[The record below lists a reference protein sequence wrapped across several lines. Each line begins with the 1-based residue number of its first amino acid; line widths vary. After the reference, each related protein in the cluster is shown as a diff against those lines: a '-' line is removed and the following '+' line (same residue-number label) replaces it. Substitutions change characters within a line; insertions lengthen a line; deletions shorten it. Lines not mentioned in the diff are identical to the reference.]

1 MYSSHP
7 SLLSSVTKREDATDT
22 RHQLSYELLCEQ
34 PVSSLIVLGIVFIW
48 LLVLVP
54 MWLNRHDADNAS
66 RSMDSFSTAMRVLSR
81 RPPARPDRRYVV
93 MPRRDSWG
101 ATVDNNPDATTHGR
115 FGGRFGARAGLRLP
129 RLTGRRSAVPKG
141 SRPISGRARV
151 LARRRRIALAFAV
164 LTIGLAVSAIVVGT
178 SWWLEVAADLLL
190 AGYLVHLRNEAI
202 RVSDNRRR
210 RMARAAR
217 LAGGSPSID
226 HAVRSRQS
234 AVGRSFIGTGSEVG
248 GDALVGVTAA
258 SASGTANGSRWEPV
272 PVPLP
277 TYVSKPVVQ
286 RPAASAPTA
295 DVESGTTIDLTRPGA
310 WIESHGD
317 PQVDVRHLLLD
328 ETGSGTVSASSG
340 APRSRPVVEVED
352 DELDVILARR
362 RAVGD

>member
-1 MYSSHP
+1 M
-7 SLLSSVTKREDATDT
+7 
-22 RHQLSYELLCEQ
+22 
-34 PVSSLIVLGIVFIW
+34 SSLIVLGIVGIW
-48 LLVLVP
+48 ILVLVP

-81 RPPARPDRRYVV
+81 RAPARPDRRYVV

-115 FGGRFGARAGLRLP
+115 FGTRAGLRLP
-129 RLTGRRSAVPKG
+129 RLTGRRSAVPMG
-141 SRPISGRARV
+141 GRPISGRARV

-164 LTIGLAVSAIVVGT
+164 LTIGLAVSAFVVGT

-217 LAGGSPSID
+217 LASGSPSLD
-226 HAVRSRQS
+226 HAVRSRES
-234 AVGRSFIGTGSEVG
+234 AVGRAFVG
-248 GDALVGVTAA
+248 GGPDVAGDALVGVTAA
-258 SASGTANGSRWEPV
+258 SASGTENGTRWEPV

-286 RPAASAPTA
+286 RPAASAPRA

-328 ETGSGTVSASSG
+328 ETGSGTISASSG
-340 APRSRPVVEVED
+340 APRSRPAVEVED

-362 RAVGD
+362 RAVND